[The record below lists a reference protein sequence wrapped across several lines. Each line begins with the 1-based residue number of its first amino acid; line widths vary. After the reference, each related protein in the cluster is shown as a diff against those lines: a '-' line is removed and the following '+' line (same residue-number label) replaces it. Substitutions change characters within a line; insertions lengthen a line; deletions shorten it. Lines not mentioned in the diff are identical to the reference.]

1 MNPPLSY
8 STFIPDPPKFI
19 THGIKPCPTHGHRN
33 ISTTNDGNK
42 KQTCMICNWTYQH
55 PTH

>member
-19 THGIKPCPTHGHRN
+19 THGHRN

-42 KQTCMICNWTYQH
+42 KQTCMICNWTY
-55 PTH
+55 